1 MSTQDKVGPLVYALA
16 PLAAFL
22 AIALVLQGWR
32 GSHATAILNTPPSK
46 ITSAQPPHALTLTDD
61 LQIIQE
67 RPLFYA
73 SRKFYDPVLATPPTT
88 RSQLSSYQLMG
99 TLLLPQKPGIAFLR
113 RGPAGE
119 TTTLS
124 PRGSP
129 RRLDSRGRPHWQR
142 RLRLRRSAGHTYDHI
157 GLRKQFY
164 GPERGNS
171 PHAYYSTCTTPSK
184 CVTGLSRAYPAQ
196 SSSSVLTPRP
206 YTGTITSRTATQ
218 I

>member
-124 PRGSP
+124 PGDHLDGWTVEAVHTGSAVFGYADQRVTLTTTLAFGSSSTAQSGGIVRMPITRPAQHQASASQVSQEPIRPSPHRPYSP
-129 RRLDSRGRPHWQR
+129 RDRTRGP
-142 RLRLRRSAGHTYDHI
+142 
-157 GLRKQFY
+157 
-164 GPERGNS
+164 
-171 PHAYYSTCTTPSK
+171 
-184 CVTGLSRAYPAQ
+184 
-196 SSSSVLTPRP
+196 
-206 YTGTITSRTATQ
+206 
-218 I
+218 